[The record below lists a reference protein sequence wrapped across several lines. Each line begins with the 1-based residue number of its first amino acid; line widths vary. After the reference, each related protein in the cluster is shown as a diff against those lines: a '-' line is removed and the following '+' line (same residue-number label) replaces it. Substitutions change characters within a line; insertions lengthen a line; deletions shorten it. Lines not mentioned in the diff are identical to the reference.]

1 MGIGAFPS
9 AGGFVEAIS
18 GNFGGIEDI
27 ATAPEVPFSEVSGG
41 ITGGLELAS
50 DRGSVRVEEI
60 CLFAGAV
67 ALAGLEVIGDL
78 PARGKHSCEEACSG
92 RGADW
97 GSAVELGE
105 AGAFFGEAIDVWGE
119 QGIAT
124 EATEIT
130 WAEVIGEDE
139 DDVGVGVGG
148 FGGAGE
154 GVEGEEKKREE
165 GERSVEYGDQNGW
178 MKSGD

>member
-9 AGGFVEAIS
+9 AGAFAEAIS

-27 ATAPEVPFSEVSGG
+27 ATATEVPFSEVSGG
-41 ITGGLELAS
+41 IASGLELAS
-50 DRGSVRVEEI
+50 NRGSVRVEKI

-67 ALAGLEVIGDL
+67 SLAGLEVIGDL
-78 PARGKHSCEEACSG
+78 PAGGKHSREEACSG

-119 QGIAT
+119 LGIAT

-139 DDVGVGVGG
+139 DDVWVRGIGGV
-148 FGGAGE
+148 GE
-154 GVEGEEKKREE
+154 GVEGKEKKSEQEE
-165 GERSVEYGDQNGW
+165 CSAEYGDQSGW

>member
-27 ATAPEVPFSEVSGG
+27 STTPEVPFSEMSGR
-41 ITGGLELAS
+41 IPGGVELAS
-50 DRGSVRVEEI
+50 DGGSVRVEEI

-78 PARGKHSCEEACSG
+78 PAGGKHSCEEACSG

-105 AGAFFGEAIDVWGE
+105 AGAFFGEAIDVRGE
-119 QGIAT
+119 LGIAT
-124 EATEIT
+124 EASEIS

-139 DDVGVGVGG
+139 DDVGVGG

-154 GVEGEEKKREE
+154 GVEGEEKKGEE
-165 GERSVEYGDQNGW
+165 GECSVEYSDQSGW